1 MPPSTPPPATP
12 ALPPH
17 APAAEHAAG
26 PAPEHAPETAPEQAL
41 EAVVRTR
48 FVVVLG
54 VVAVVLVGLNLRAG
68 IASAAALF
76 HDLQAVLGYGPLV
89 AAVLPSI
96 PTLTFAF
103 AGAATSWLVRRM
115 GVERTI
121 LLALVILA
129 AGLAVRAVPSVGM
142 LLLGTVAGMCGIALC
157 NVAMPSFIREH
168 YAHRTSLLTGTY
180 TITMS
185 LGATAASAL
194 GVPLALQLDSPT
206 LGLAAWS
213 LLAAVSALVFIPLA
227 LGGRRPPE
235 PAEGSPGLSP
245 MQVLRTRR
253 GLLIAGLFT
262 VQALLAYSLIS
273 WLPVILIS
281 RGMDPALAG
290 LLLAG
295 MQLVTIPFTLILLPL
310 AARPSGLRWAFMLCC
325 GTVMAGLAGLALLP
339 LSSSM
344 LAVLFLGLGISV
356 FPLVL
361 VVISRSGQNAA
372 ETTAISTVAQSVGY
386 LVATAG
392 PFGVGLLHSLT
403 GAWGVPLWLLF
414 AVAVAQLLLCLALTA
429 GAPRHPGGRRLRRVA
444 A

>member
-1 MPPSTPPPATP
+1 MPAIPPSPS
-12 ALPPH
+12 
-17 APAAEHAAG
+17 APAATSEGTAAPHAV
-26 PAPEHAPETAPEQAL
+26 P
-41 EAVVRTR
+41 RTR

-54 VVAVVLVGLNLRAG
+54 VIAIVLVGLNLRAG

-76 HDLQAVLGYGPLV
+76 HDLQQVLGYGPLV

-103 AGAATSWLVRRM
+103 AGAATAWLVRRV
-115 GVERTI
+115 GLERTI
-121 LLALVILA
+121 LLALVLLA
-129 AGLAVRAVPSVGM
+129 AGLGVRAIPSVGM
-142 LLLGTVAGMCGIALC
+142 LLLGTVAAMCGIALC
-157 NVAMPSFIREH
+157 NVTMPSFIREH

-185 LGATAASAL
+185 VGATAASAL
-194 GVPLALQLDSPT
+194 GVPLALQLQSPT

-227 LGGRRPPE
+227 LGSRPRNLPG
-235 PAEGSPGLSP
+235 AGAGLSP
-245 MQVLRTRR
+245 LQVLRTRK
-253 GLLIAGLFT
+253 GLLITGLFT

-281 RGMDPALAG
+281 RGMEPAMAG

-295 MQLVTIPFTLILLPL
+295 MQLVTVPFTLVLLPL
-310 AARPSGLRWAFMLCC
+310 AARPRGLRRAFMLCC
-325 GTVMAGLAGLALLP
+325 VTVMAGLAGLALLP
-339 LSSSM
+339 LSLSV
-344 LAVLFLGLGISV
+344 LAVFFLGLGISV

-361 VVISRSGQNAA
+361 IVISRSGQDAA

-392 PFGVGLLHSLT
+392 PFGMGLIHGLT
-403 GAWGVPLWLLF
+403 GAWGLPLWLLVV
-414 AVAVAQLLLCLALTA
+414 VALAQMVLCLALTA
-429 GAPRHPGGRRLRRVA
+429 GESGRPRVLRSERVGA
-444 A
+444 

>member
-1 MPPSTPPPATP
+1 M
-12 ALPPH
+12 
-17 APAAEHAAG
+17 
-26 PAPEHAPETAPEQAL
+26 
-41 EAVVRTR
+41 
-48 FVVVLG
+48 VLG

-103 AGAATSWLVRRM
+103 AGATTSWLVRRI

-121 LLALVILA
+121 LLALVVLA
-129 AGLAVRAVPSVGM
+129 GGLAVRAVPSVGM
-142 LLLGTVAGMCGIALC
+142 LLLGTVAAMCGIALC

-168 YAHRTSLLTGTY
+168 YAHRTSVLTGTY

-185 LGATAASAL
+185 VGATAASAL

-227 LGGRRPPE
+227 FGSRRALDRPE
-235 PAEGSPGLSP
+235 TSPGLSP
-245 MQVLRTRR
+245 MQVLRTRK
-253 GLLIAGLFT
+253 GLLITGLFT

-273 WLPVILIS
+273 WLPVVLIS
-281 RGMDPALAG
+281 RGMEPAQAG

-295 MQLVTIPFTLILLPL
+295 MQLVTVPFTLVLLPL
-310 AARPSGLRWAFMLCC
+310 AARPRGLRRAFMLCC
-325 GTVMAGLAGLALLP
+325 VTVMAGVAGLALLP
-339 LSSSM
+339 LSLSM
-344 LAVLFLGLGISV
+344 IAVLFLGLGISV

-361 VVISRSGQNAA
+361 VVISRSGRNAA

-392 PFGVGLLHSLT
+392 PFGVGLLHGLT
-403 GAWGVPLWLLF
+403 GAWGLPLWLLF
-414 AVAVAQLLLCLALTA
+414 AVAIAQLLLCLALTVED
-429 GAPRHPGGRRLRRVA
+429 PKRPGSRRVRQVA

>member
-1 MPPSTPPPATP
+1 MPPHSPSPSAPGTTSDEATAPHPAHTP
-12 ALPPH
+12 AP
-17 APAAEHAAG
+17 
-26 PAPEHAPETAPEQAL
+26 
-41 EAVVRTR
+41 RTR

-54 VVAVVLVGLNLRAG
+54 VVAIVLVGLNLRAG

-76 HDLQAVLGYGPLV
+76 HDLQEVLGYGPLV

-103 AGAATSWLVRRM
+103 AGAATAWLVRRV
-115 GVERTI
+115 GLERTI
-121 LLALVILA
+121 LLALVLLA
-129 AGLAVRAVPSVGM
+129 AGLGVRAIPSVGM
-142 LLLGTVAGMCGIALC
+142 LLLGTVAAMCGIALC
-157 NVAMPSFIREH
+157 NVTMPSFIREH

-185 LGATAASAL
+185 VGATAASAL
-194 GVPLALQLDSPT
+194 GVPLALKLESPT

-227 LGGRRPPE
+227 IRSRPRNLP
-235 PAEGSPGLSP
+235 GISTGLSP
-245 MQVLRTRR
+245 VQVLRTRK
-253 GLLIAGLFT
+253 GLLITGLFT

-281 RGMDPALAG
+281 RGMEPAIAG

-295 MQLVTIPFTLILLPL
+295 MQLVTVPFTLVLLPL
-310 AARPSGLRWAFMLCC
+310 AARPHGLRRAFMLCC
-325 GTVMAGLAGLALLP
+325 VTVMVGLAGLALLP
-339 LSSSM
+339 LSLSV
-344 LAVLFLGLGISV
+344 LAVFFLGLGISV

-361 VVISRSGQNAA
+361 IVISRSGQNAA

-392 PFGVGLLHSLT
+392 PFGMGLIHGLT
-403 GAWGVPLWLLF
+403 GAWGLPLWLLVV
-414 AVAVAQLLLCLALTA
+414 VALAQMVLCLALTA
-429 GAPRHPGGRRLRRVA
+429 GESGRPKALRTERVGA
-444 A
+444 

>member
-1 MPPSTPPPATP
+1 MPLAKRQTSNVWGMPLPSSSPITPASPPATGREESP
-12 ALPPH
+12 VP
-17 APAAEHAAG
+17 
-26 PAPEHAPETAPEQAL
+26 
-41 EAVVRTR
+41 RTR

-54 VVAVVLVGLNLRAG
+54 VVAIVLVGLNLRAG

-76 HDLQAVLGYGPLV
+76 HDLQSVLGYGPLV

-103 AGAATSWLVRRM
+103 AGAATAWLVRRI

-121 LLALVILA
+121 LLALVVLA

-142 LLLGTVAGMCGIALC
+142 LLAGTVAGMCGIALC

-185 LGATAASAL
+185 VGATAASAL
-194 GVPLALQLDSPT
+194 GVPLALQLESPT

-213 LLAAVSALVFIPLA
+213 LLAAVSALIFIPLA
-227 LGGRRPPE
+227 IGGRPRAVATTGP
-235 PAEGSPGLSP
+235 SLSP
-245 MQVLRTRR
+245 LQVLRTRK
-253 GLLIAGLFT
+253 GLLITGLFT
-262 VQALLAYSLIS
+262 VQAVLAYSLIS

-281 RGMDPALAG
+281 RGMDPAIAG

-295 MQLVTIPFTLILLPL
+295 MQLVTVPFTLVLLPL
-310 AARPSGLRWAFMLCC
+310 AARPRGLRRAFMLCC
-325 GTVMAGLAGLALLP
+325 ATVMAGLAGLALLP
-339 LSSSM
+339 STWSM

-361 VVISRSGQNAA
+361 IVISRSGENAA

-386 LVATAG
+386 LLATAG
-392 PFGVGLLHSLT
+392 PFGMGLLHGLT
-403 GAWGVPLWLLF
+403 GAWGLPLWLLF
-414 AVAVAQLLLCLALTA
+414 AVAAAQLVLCLALTA
-429 GAPRHPGGRRLRRVA
+429 DGPHRPDRQRSRRVSA
-444 A
+444 

>member
-1 MPPSTPPPATP
+1 MPPHLPSPSAPGATSDETTAPHPGHTP
-12 ALPPH
+12 AP
-17 APAAEHAAG
+17 
-26 PAPEHAPETAPEQAL
+26 
-41 EAVVRTR
+41 RSR

-54 VVAVVLVGLNLRAG
+54 VVAIVLVGLNLRAG

-103 AGAATSWLVRRM
+103 AGAATAWLVRRV
-115 GVERTI
+115 GLERTV
-121 LLALVILA
+121 LLALVLLA
-129 AGLAVRAVPSVGM
+129 AGLGVRAIPSVGM
-142 LLLGTVAGMCGIALC
+142 LLLGTVAAMCGIALC
-157 NVAMPSFIREH
+157 NVTMPSFIREH

-185 LGATAASAL
+185 VGATAASAL
-194 GVPLALQLDSPT
+194 GVPLALQLQSPT

-227 LGGRRPPE
+227 IGSRPRNLP
-235 PAEGSPGLSP
+235 GTSTGLSP
-245 MQVLRTRR
+245 MQVLRTRK
-253 GLLIAGLFT
+253 GLLITGLFT

-281 RGMDPALAG
+281 RGMEPAMAG

-295 MQLVTIPFTLILLPL
+295 MQLVTVPFTLVLLPL
-310 AARPSGLRWAFMLCC
+310 AGRPHGLRRAFMLCC
-325 GTVMAGLAGLALLP
+325 VTVMAGLAGLALLP
-339 LSSSM
+339 LSLSV
-344 LAVLFLGLGISV
+344 LAVFFLGLGISV

-361 VVISRSGQNAA
+361 IVISRSGQDAA

-392 PFGVGLLHSLT
+392 PFGMGLIHGLT
-403 GAWGVPLWLLF
+403 GAWGLPLWLLVG
-414 AVAVAQLLLCLALTA
+414 VALAQMVLCLALTA
-429 GAPRHPGGRRLRRVA
+429 GESGRPQALRAERVGA
-444 A
+444 